1 MARDFLSSL
10 RFFRRLDKKQI
21 CQKETIAGGWA
32 EVQCGKRDWEEFYR
46 KRWQHDRIVRSTHGV
61 NCTGSCSWNVYV
73 KDGIVAWET
82 QKVDYPTCGPDMP
95 DYEPRGCPR
104 GATFSW
110 YLYSPLRVK
119 YPYARSIL
127 LEMWREALKKEN
139 DPVAA
144 WASIVEDP
152 ARAKRYKEARG
163 KGGLVRISWD
173 EAATL
178 IAASLIHTI
187 RRYGP
192 DRIFGFT
199 PIPAMS
205 MVAYASGARFL
216 SLLGAS
222 MISFYDWY
230 CDLPP
235 ASPQVWGEQTDVP
248 ESADWYEAGY
258 MIVWGTNLPMT
269 RTPDAHFFTEARYR
283 GTKVVS
289 VSPDYSEYT
298 KFADTWLPVKAGT
311 DGALAMA
318 MTHVVMKEFYLDR
331 PSEYF
336 TSYAK
341 SFTDLPFA
349 VILKNEGGGYLSDRF
364 LRATDLGLKVAQ
376 GDWKTV
382 VFDSSKSKFVVPN
395 GSLGFRWG
403 EQARW
408 NLNLEDSLS
417 GTAIDPVLSFAGLE
431 DEWVQVQLPFF
442 EAKGPGIRS
451 GSVPVKTIDGAEGK
465 VFVTT
470 VLDLMAAHLGIDR
483 GHGGDVARDYSAPA
497 PYTPAWQEDIT
508 GVSAKDAI
516 RVAREF
522 AENAEKTRGKSMIFL
537 GAGTNHW
544 YHSDTI
550 YRAILN
556 LTTLCG
562 CQGVNGG
569 GWAHYVGQEKVRP
582 LAAWST
588 IAFGLDW
595 NRPARLQNGTSFYL
609 FRHGPVAV

>member
-1 MARDFLSSL
+1 MARDFSSSL
-10 RFFRRLDKKQI
+10 RFFRRVDKKQN

-46 KRWQHDRIVRSTHGV
+46 RRWQHDRIVRSTHGV

-82 QKVDYPTCGPDMP
+82 QKVDYPACGPDMP

-127 LEMWREALKKEN
+127 LEMWREALQKES

-152 ARAKRYKEARG
+152 IRAKKYKEARG

-178 IAASLIHTI
+178 ISASLIHTI

-283 GTKVVS
+283 GTKVIS

-298 KFADTWLPVKAGT
+298 KFADSWLPVKAGT

-318 MTHVVMKEFYLDR
+318 MTHVVLKEFYLDR
-331 PSEYF
+331 PTEYF

-349 VILKNEGGGYLSDRF
+349 VILMKEGDGYLPGRF
-364 LRATDLGLKVAQ
+364 LRAMDLGLEVAQ

-382 VFDSSKSKFVVPN
+382 VFDSSKARFVVPN

-403 EQARW
+403 EQTRW

-417 GTAIDPVLSFAGLE
+417 GAAVDPALSFAGLE
-431 DEWVQVQLPFF
+431 DGWVQVQLPFL
-442 EAKGPGIRS
+442 KPRDRVS
-451 GSVPVKTIDGAEGK
+451 GT
-465 VFVTT
+465 
-470 VLDLMAAHLGIDR
+470 
-483 GHGGDVARDYSAPA
+483 APC
-497 PYTPAWQEDIT
+497 P
-508 GVSAKDAI
+508 
-516 RVAREF
+516 
-522 AENAEKTRGKSMIFL
+522 
-537 GAGTNHW
+537 
-544 YHSDTI
+544 
-550 YRAILN
+550 
-556 LTTLCG
+556 
-562 CQGVNGG
+562 
-569 GWAHYVGQEKVRP
+569 
-582 LAAWST
+582 
-588 IAFGLDW
+588 
-595 NRPARLQNGTSFYL
+595 
-609 FRHGPVAV
+609 